1 MATKKAEPSGEP
13 QRKLPPAMNPE
24 AREQQLI
31 HLAYNLAEE
40 RLRNGTASAQEVTH
54 LLKAG
59 QKQSEL
65 AIREAELKN
74 DLLIARTTQIGN
86 EEQQQQMLRDAMQ
99 AFAGYRG
106 EIDPD
111 LEDFDE

>member
-1 MATKKAEPSGEP
+1 MVAKKTEPSGTP
-13 QRKLPPAMNPE
+13 QRKLPPAMTPE

-86 EEQQQQMLRDAMQ
+86 EDNQRQMLQDAMR
-99 AFAGYRG
+99 AFAGYQG
-106 EIDPD
+106 KDFDED
-111 LEDFDE
+111 EDFDD

>member
-1 MATKKAEPSGEP
+1 MAVKKAEPSGEP
-13 QRKLPPAMNPE
+13 QRKMPPAMTPE
-24 AREQQLI
+24 AREQQLV

-59 QKQSEL
+59 QVQNQL
-65 AIREAELKN
+65 AIRELELKN
-74 DLLIARTTQIGN
+74 ELLIARTTQIGN
-86 EEQQQQMLRDAMQ
+86 EETQQQMLKDAMR

-106 EIDPD
+106 EDVPD
-111 LEDFDE
+111 LEDFDD